1 MRCPWCAKEIPDDI
15 IRREGARLMV
25 ASRADRKEPKDKHA
39 ATRAKIRYL
48 MDELEKLKNE
58 YK

>member
-1 MRCPWCAKEIPDDI
+1 
-15 IRREGARLMV
+15 MV
-25 ASRADRKEPKDKHA
+25 GSRADRKEPKDKHA